1 MILADTNVL
10 VDVVENDPHWAD
22 WSQRQLEAAAASDE
36 LAINAVVYA
45 ELSVG
50 YRRIHDLNAMLA
62 AAGIVLMQIP
72 RPALF
77 LAGKAFRRYRRAGGT
92 KTGVLADFFIGAH
105 AVIED
110 AALITRDAARY
121 RTYFPGIA
129 LIAPNRPVF

>member
-1 MILADTNVL
+1 MIFADTNVL
-10 VDVVENDPHWAD
+10 IDVVENDPDWAD
-22 WSQRQLEAAAASDE
+22 WSQRQLEAAAALDE
-36 LAINAVVYA
+36 LAINAVVYT

-50 YRRIHDLNAMLA
+50 YRRIRDLDAMLA

-77 LAGKAFRRYRRAGGT
+77 LAGKAFQRYRRAGGA

-121 RTYFPGIA
+121 RTYFPGIV
-129 LIAPNRPVF
+129 LIAPN

>member
-10 VDVVENDPHWAD
+10 VDVVENDRHWAD

-50 YRRIHDLNAMLA
+50 YRRIQDLNTMLA

-77 LAGKAFRRYRRAGGT
+77 LAGKAFRRYRRDGGT

-105 AVIED
+105 AVIEH
-110 AALITRDAARY
+110 APLITRDARRY
-121 RTYFPGIA
+121 RAYFPGIT
-129 LIAPNRPVF
+129 LITSG